1 MWLRKLAV
9 LGCAI
14 LALVLGQQA
23 VAQDD
28 LTCADIEWGSVVTDQ
43 YPSIADACD
52 DVVVKNDKMFA
63 RVKVVVQRVRGS
75 NLTFR
80 IVNNDGS
87 SGGSYTQNVGTSWR
101 ANIDGQSIRARDLL
115 RGQQMNVYLPHD
127 RWAVIHEDADGPDME
142 DAIALSPAPM
152 LPQTASPLPLIGLLG
167 AGFLA
172 LGAGLG
178 AIRRRLG

>member
-1 MWLRKLAV
+1 MLLRKLAV

-14 LALVLGQQA
+14 FALLMGQQA
-23 VAQDD
+23 VAQDE

-43 YPSIADACD
+43 YPNIAAACD

-63 RVKVVVQRVRGS
+63 RVKVVVQRVRGN

-87 SGGSYTQNVGTSWR
+87 SGGSYTTSWR
-101 ANIDGQSIRARDLL
+101 ASIGGREYRARDLM
-115 RGQQMNVYLPHD
+115 RGQRLNVYLPHD
-127 RWAVIHEDADGPDME
+127 RWAVIHEDADGPDIE
-142 DAIALSPAPM
+142 DAIAMTPAQM
-152 LPQTASPLPLIGLLG
+152 LPKTASPLPLIGLLG

-178 AIRRRLG
+178 FIRRRTA